1 MKSKRGLAGTLALRP
16 GGMAARAET
25 AAGWGGTAACLRAL
39 GYVARRRWAR
49 RLRGVAGKPWE
60 LLALLLA
67 VALIAVGEVAALGQ
81 SAAGAAYLTHID
93 LALRLAP
100 LVLTLVIGRATLRSP
115 LRLAVADVSW
125 LLTAPSGARAVFIW
139 KLLARP
145 VQFAVVGYLGTVAAR
160 WWLGLPLGQAWTAVL
175 AGAIIALTVRLASF
189 GSYIITIRAR
199 AGVALRALAAL
210 WALALIAAALID
222 VPGREWIELRPVTD
236 RLAIA
241 VLAPAAA
248 STAWLLILLAAVLA
262 AAALLTA
269 MARGFEERAETAAR
283 QGARVHEE
291 MRRTRSGQE
300 VMAAQYR
307 TGLRSLPAW
316 PAFAGERALCY
327 RVLTQDRRIIRASLA
342 TAGVLLAI
350 ALVLRVFA
358 PGYVWAPAALTLL
371 SAPTAAGAADG
382 LAAELDHYH
391 LRLAPLR
398 PLPALLWVSVI
409 PVARTSVIME
419 VLWLAVFAAP
429 GIATGI
435 WVAGAV
441 LIPFVVVQAAAAGS
455 LAIAAADGTVTR
467 LGLGV
472 GLAALGAAPAAILLV
487 ARGPLGTAV
496 ALIPLAAA
504 TLLAVAALWF
514 VLTSRRVWA
523 PR

>member
-1 MKSKRGLAGTLALRP
+1 MNSKRGLARTLDPRRSGMVTRP
-16 GGMAARAET
+16 ET
-25 AAGWGGTAACLRAL
+25 ATGWGGAAACLRAM

-67 VALIAVGEVAALGQ
+67 VALIAVGEVAALRQ
-81 SAAGAAYLTHID
+81 SAAGAAYLTRID

-100 LVLTLVIGRATLRSP
+100 LVLTLVIGRATSRSP

-125 LLTAPSGARAVFIW
+125 LLTAPGGARAVFIW

-145 VQFAVVGYLGTVAAR
+145 VQFAVAGYLGTVAAR

-175 AGAIIALTVRLASF
+175 AGAIIALAARLASF
-189 GSYIITIRAR
+189 GSYIIAIRAR
-199 AGVALRALAAL
+199 AGAALRALAVL
-210 WALALIAAALID
+210 WALALIVAALVD
-222 VPGREWIELRPVTD
+222 VPGREWIALRPVTD

-241 VLAPAAA
+241 VLEPAAA
-248 STAWLLILLAAVLA
+248 STVWLLILLAALLA
-262 AAALLTA
+262 TAALLTA
-269 MARGFEERAETAAR
+269 AARGFEERAETAAR

-300 VMAAQYR
+300 MMAAQFR

-316 PAFAGERALCY
+316 PPFAGERALCY
-327 RVLTQDRRIIRASLA
+327 RVLAQGRRIIRASLGTLA
-342 TAGVLLAI
+342 VLLAI

-358 PGYVWAPAALTLL
+358 PGYAWAPAALALL

-409 PVARTSVIME
+409 PVVRLSVITE
-419 VLWLAVFAAP
+419 VLWLAALAAP
-429 GIATGI
+429 GLTTAT

-441 LIPFVVVQAAAAGS
+441 LIPCAVVLAAAAGS
-455 LAIAAADGTVTR
+455 LGIASAEG
-467 LGLGV
+467 
-472 GLAALGAAPAAILLV
+472 AL
-487 ARGPLGTAV
+487 
-496 ALIPLAAA
+496 
-504 TLLAVAALWF
+504 
-514 VLTSRRVWA
+514 SRV
-523 PR
+523 